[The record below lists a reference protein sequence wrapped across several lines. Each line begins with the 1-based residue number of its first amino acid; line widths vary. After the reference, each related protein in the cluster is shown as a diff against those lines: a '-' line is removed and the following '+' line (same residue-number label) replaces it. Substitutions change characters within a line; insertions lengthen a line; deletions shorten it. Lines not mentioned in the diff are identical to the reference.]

1 MKTLL
6 LTLMTI
12 SMISTAQAKGLIGI
26 IETYIIEK
34 NGMVINVASNEVSAD
49 GRAPYFDY
57 SANKKK
63 VIELSELSKATNKEI
78 DGVKTGEMIL
88 MTTKVSGS
96 NTEVISRYCEVSNV
110 FENHMAQ
117 VSCKMYAK
125 DKRELFNTGSFE
137 FIVKNVRSVI
147 AEVASLNGIR
157 KNEAVELRINTKNAK
172 AGKNVKVLAIFANR
186 EALVQKIG
194 LSNFTD
200 SASIIHKKTVD
211 RVRISDLNKL
221 D

>member
-12 SMISTAQAKGLIGI
+12 SMLSTAQAKGLIGI

-34 NGMVINVASNEVSAD
+34 NGMVINVASNEVSED

-63 VIELSELSKATNKEI
+63 TIELSELSKATNKEI
-78 DGVKTGEMIL
+78 DGVKAGEMIL

-96 NTEVISRYCEVSNV
+96 NTELISRYCEVSNV
-110 FENHMAQ
+110 FENQMAD
-117 VSCKMYAK
+117 VTCKTYEK
-125 DKRELFNTGSFE
+125 DKLDLLNFGSLN

-157 KNEAVELRINTKNAK
+157 RSEAVELRINTKNTK
-172 AGKNVKVLAIFANR
+172 AGKKVRVLAIFANG

-194 LSNFTD
+194 LSNLTD
-200 SASIIHKKTVD
+200 SSSIIHKKTAD
-211 RVRISDLNKL
+211 RVHISDLSKL